1 MGASGR
7 PNGAV
12 AEGEAMDFETQYREL
27 CVALSKQGQV
37 TNLTKEFNSM
47 TSDESRVRFLLT
59 LDCVRAPSRERAS
72 RLKCPAESGR
82 LRSAG
87 NAAYGRRGQERA
99 ALQLYTQAV
108 LAAPEGDEALPLALA
123 NRSAVLL
130 SLGHLGPCLA
140 DMSRALRHGYPQR
153 LHSKLEQR
161 LEKLRELALREPSAE
176 LPETPTL
183 SPDLTD
189 EQEET
194 LVSGEVLMVEQ
205 PYCAV
210 VLPEESEQHCHHCC
224 RWSPA
229 PIGCLHCVEVR
240 FCSRRCRAAAWEQYH
255 SVECPIY
262 GHLVALDAGQMALL
276 AVRSVVVAGW
286 QRLVASQAQSR
297 APLPPEYRSDDYRRV
312 RDLEGN
318 VSARPAAD
326 LFKRALM
333 AVLLGR
339 LLTGSSLVPAEMST
353 NAGTSTTSNGTM
365 NGDSN
370 GTSIITSNDI
380 STISGAAKQALVTV
394 SAELLRHL
402 QTYPCNAH
410 EVSEQVLPGGGL
422 AGATTRQTGAAVL
435 PAHSLTN
442 HSCDPNVFRGYH
454 GTTAVLRALRPL
466 ASGEELCDNYG
477 YHYALM
483 PREERRRGLARQY
496 YFVCQCTACVADLPT
511 YPDIPS
517 GPPRPVCRTCGGEV
531 ATCGHVADVAAYTA
545 DVARAAGQLEEAV
558 AEVLHGEASAEV
570 RGRVGRLVT
579 LLDKRV
585 ALPWRGLNDAQEVFK
600 MCYLVDG
607 DVSPGAEGTDC

>member
-12 AEGEAMDFETQYREL
+12 AESEAMDFETQYREL

-130 SLGHLGPCLA
+130 SLGHLGT
-140 DMSRALRHGYPQR
+140 R

-161 LEKLRELALREPSAE
+161 LQKLRELALREPSAE

-183 SPDLTD
+183 SPDLTE

-194 LVSGEVLMVEQ
+194 LVSGRFRGAAAPALPSVNPLLPSASEAVEVQTKEGRGRCLVAARDVAPGEVLMVEQ

-312 RDLEGN
+312 
-318 VSARPAAD
+318 
-326 LFKRALM
+326 
-333 AVLLGR
+333 
-339 LLTGSSLVPAEMST
+339 
-353 NAGTSTTSNGTM
+353 
-365 NGDSN
+365 
-370 GTSIITSNDI
+370 
-380 STISGAAKQALVTV
+380 
-394 SAELLRHL
+394 
-402 QTYPCNAH
+402 
-410 EVSEQVLPGGGL
+410 PG
-422 AGATTRQTGAAVL
+422 
-435 PAHSLTN
+435 
-442 HSCDPNVFRGYH
+442 
-454 GTTAVLRALRPL
+454 
-466 ASGEELCDNYG
+466 
-477 YHYALM
+477 
-483 PREERRRGLARQY
+483 RRG
-496 YFVCQCTACVADLPT
+496 
-511 YPDIPS
+511 
-517 GPPRPVCRTCGGEV
+517 PVCRTCGGEV

-570 RGRVGRLVT
+570 RGPGRSAGDLPGQT
-579 LLDKRV
+579 RGA
-585 ALPWRGLNDAQEVFK
+585 ALERPE
-600 MCYLVDG
+600 
-607 DVSPGAEGTDC
+607 